1 MGYMPADFE
10 VTKNIKKEQTPKP
23 NNQTNIFASLK
34 EKHIQDN
41 LAEQKRLGFADYVAS
56 KERDAFEKA
65 LMQPVNSK
73 GELLATTDSQTGIT
87 NRTN

>member
-34 EKHIQDN
+34 EKHI
-41 LAEQKRLGFADYVAS
+41 
-56 KERDAFEKA
+56 
-65 LMQPVNSK
+65 
-73 GELLATTDSQTGIT
+73 
-87 NRTN
+87 